1 MPNLSTAGYALVL
14 PGEAMWGAF
23 QTGFANQ
30 MADQLR
36 DAGYGQA
43 PYRATVGSSS
53 GSLVATALAGGP
65 VAHDFARSCWIEFG
79 RAARFRPW
87 ELRNPYPAAL
97 QQVFDRGLI
106 DIEKAYQSPT
116 QIILTAAHY
125 NPEDL
130 ASFGRGWA
138 DLVASGVGRVFKR
151 GRESASALQERAAD
165 LMEEGGKLFS
175 PRFFTN
181 KPKLPPSAEGSE
193 DWTVVK
199 DSGEMRK
206 AVEASSRI
214 PFLYGNPIENGAELL
229 IDGVF
234 ANNAPVHLALET
246 GARHVFI
253 VTSSKSGNVF
263 DRPVQSILKRS
274 GRKLLGRTGLC
285 DLLSGT
291 RPLDLDAL
299 RERYPGQEIHVVHP
313 DKEISVNRF
322 FETDA
327 SVFSA
332 LYDMGVRMALQ
343 HRHVVTRPTGEEVL
357 AAE

>member
-1 MPNLSTAGYALVL
+1 
-14 PGEAMWGAF
+14 
-23 QTGFANQ
+23 
-30 MADQLR
+30 
-36 DAGYGQA
+36 
-43 PYRATVGSSS
+43 
-53 GSLVATALAGGP
+53 
-65 VAHDFARSCWIEFG
+65 
-79 RAARFRPW
+79 
-87 ELRNPYPAAL
+87 
-97 QQVFDRGLI
+97 LI
-106 DIEKAYQSPT
+106 
-116 QIILTAAHY
+116 
-125 NPEDL
+125 
-130 ASFGRGWA
+130 
-138 DLVASGVGRVFKR
+138 
-151 GRESASALQERAAD
+151 
-165 LMEEGGKLFS
+165 EEGGRLFS

-181 KPKLPPSAEGSE
+181 KPSLPPAAEGSE
-193 DWTVVK
+193 HWTVVK
-199 DSGEMRK
+199 NAGEMRK

-263 DRPVQSILKRS
+263 DRPVQSLLKRS
-274 GRKLLGRTGLC
+274 GKKLLGRTGLC
-285 DLLSGT
+285 DLFPST

-299 RERYPGQEIHVVHP
+299 RARYPGQEIHVVHP

-327 SVFSA
+327 TVFSA

-343 HRHVVTRPTGEEVL
+343 HRQVVSRPSAQDQL